1 MLYMYMSE
9 KTIMENLMELKDKN
23 PKYIYLIVNKEFDD
37 KLREE
42 LF

>member
-1 MLYMYMSE
+1 
-9 KTIMENLMELKDKN
+9 MENLMELKDKN